1 MQEQVKNAMSCYNAI
16 LKLRPDDAA
25 LIAVASNNILVLNR
39 DKDIFDSKKKLK
51 VLASEGASRKLTCL
65 QKLKILFNR
74 CLFSLH
80 TNQLDQCRELGGKL
94 RASHPNSD
102 LTVLAEV
109 ALLNREKKVGVAV
122 EHLEKHLERFA
133 GGGVEVRV
141 VLAQLLLNQGETT
154 KACATLMS
162 IPAFASYVGVA
173 STLASLY
180 AGTGEVDVAIDVLD
194 QTLKY
199 WMGKREVA
207 TSVLLDLVKQ
217 VSKFQLAHSYYE
229 AAAKVLNKVLTL
241 QEDLELRAL
250 LISAFSRSSPQEAE
264 EASRSLPA
272 FKTPAH
278 LDVDSMEQT
287 PFFRHSRK
295 PTAVRTEVSTV
306 FIQVRGEGS
315 NI

>member
-1 MQEQVKNAMSCYNAI
+1 MLIPVQVQEQVKNAMSCYNAI

-51 VLASEGASRKLTCL
+51 VLASEGASRKLTCQ

-80 TNQLDQCRELGGKL
+80 TNQLDQCRDLGNKL
-94 RASHPNSD
+94 KANHPNSD

-122 EHLEKHLERFA
+122 QCLERHLERCA
-133 GGGVEVRV
+133 GAGVEVRT
-141 VLAQLLLNQGETT
+141 VLAQLQLNQGEMT
-154 KACATLMS
+154 KACSTLLS
-162 IPAFASYVGVA
+162 IPAFSSYVGVA

-180 AGTGEVDVAIDVLD
+180 AGTGEVGVAIGVLE

-207 TSVLLDLVKQ
+207 TSVLIDLVKQ
-217 VSKFQLAHSYYE
+217 VSKFQLTHSYYE
-229 AAAKVLNKVLTL
+229 AAAKVLNEMLTL

-250 LISAFSRSSPQEAE
+250 LISAFSRSSPQDAE
-264 EASRSLPA
+264 EASRSLSS
-272 FKTPAH
+272 FRTPAH

-295 PTAVRTEVSTV
+295 PASVRTEVSGV
-306 FIQVRGEGS
+306 S
-315 NI
+315 MH